1 MVRIYFDAVQ
11 QMNKYNTEIW
21 TLENYIHECL
31 KLCKDDKEVLRTLV
45 FICNNK
51 DFKTILAIVFNY
63 CPSKFHR
70 DHNYELTSLY
80 IHLLLKEEITIKEFN
95 KLIGYEIY

>member
-1 MVRIYFDAVQ
+1 MVKIYFDAVQ
-11 QMNKYNTEIW
+11 QMRKYDTGIF

-31 KLCKDDKEVLRTLV
+31 KLCKDDKEILRTLV

-63 CPSKFHR
+63 CPSKFHNEN
-70 DHNYELTSLY
+70 NYELTSLY
-80 IHLLLKEEITIKEFN
+80 IHLLLNEEITIKEFN